1 MATKVFFICGF
12 PLLRSKPDAP
22 SRPKKC
28 KEISDRHPMGNDAR
42 LVAVPSSAHR
52 SAMTM
57 TRIVSL
63 ILALFCIA
71 AQPPR
76 AEEAD
81 ARKPVTLLIS
91 IAGFRA
97 AYLDRGM
104 TPDIPRLPA
113 RGRPRPRPP
122 HSPHTTPPHP

>member
-1 MATKVFFICGF
+1 MRISDWSSDVCSSDLIFGF

-71 AQPPR
+71 AQPLR

-81 ARKPVTLLIS
+81 ARKPVTILIS
-91 IAGFRA
+91 IR
-97 AYLDRGM
+97 
-104 TPDIPRLPA
+104 
-113 RGRPRPRPP
+113 
-122 HSPHTTPPHP
+122 SEEHTSELQSLMRTS

>member
-57 TRIVSL
+57 HRIVSP
-63 ILALFCIA
+63 ILALLCIA
-71 AQPPR
+71 AQPLRP
-76 AEEAD
+76 EEA
-81 ARKPVTLLIS
+81 ARSEGRRVGNEWVSPCS
-91 IAGFRA
+91 SRWA
-97 AYLDRGM
+97 
-104 TPDIPRLPA
+104 PDL
-113 RGRPRPRPP
+113 
-122 HSPHTTPPHP
+122 